1 MGSKRLGVPKLS
13 LGGVG
18 MLVKNDYVNKKDVV
32 FVKENDSLET
42 VMKTLDDS
50 GYRCIPVLDEAEE
63 KYVGNIYKVD
73 VLEYELD
80 HSLVGNLSK
89 LISDQEGFIKED
101 APFFKV
107 FSSIKQLPYLA
118 VVNDDMEFLGILTN
132 GNVIQVLENAWGV
145 HNGSYS
151 FTIGTIEYAGALQKM
166 LKVVNKYCNV
176 QSVISLNNNS
186 HYVRR
191 VCIVLPK
198 EVDEALADKIR
209 ADLDKNNFTVTD
221 IEKLN

>member
-1 MGSKRLGVPKLS
+1 
-13 LGGVG
+13 
-18 MLVKNDYVNKKDVV
+18 MLVKNDYVNKREVV
-32 FVKENDSLET
+32 HVRENDSLES
-42 VMKTLDDS
+42 VMKTIGES
-50 GYRCIPVLDEAEE
+50 GYRCIPVLDETGE

-73 VLEYELD
+73 LLEYEID
-80 HSLVGNLSK
+80 HSLVGSLSE
-89 LISDQEGFIKED
+89 LISDREGYIKED

-118 VVNDDMEFLGILTN
+118 VVNDSMDFLGILTN

-151 FTIGTIEYAGALQKM
+151 FTIGTIEYSGALQKM

-186 HYVRR
+186 NYVRR

-198 EVDEALADKIR
+198 EVDEVLAEKIKV
-209 ADLDKNNFTVTD
+209 DLDKHNFTVTD

>member
-1 MGSKRLGVPKLS
+1 
-13 LGGVG
+13 
-18 MLVKNDYVNKKDVV
+18 MLVKNDYLNKKDVV
-32 FVKENDSLET
+32 FVKENDSLEA
-42 VMKTLDDS
+42 VMQTLDNS
-50 GYRCIPVLDEAEE
+50 GYRCIPVLDETGE

-73 VLEYELD
+73 LLEYELD
-80 HSLVGNLSK
+80 HSLKGTLSE
-89 LISDQEGFIKED
+89 LVSDREGYIKED

-118 VVNDDMEFLGILTN
+118 VVDDSMDFLGILTN

-151 FTIGTIEYAGALQKM
+151 LTIGTIEYAGALQKM

-191 VCIVLPK
+191 VCIVLPQ
-198 EVDEALADKIR
+198 EVDEVLAKKVCT
-209 ADLDKNNFTVTD
+209 DLEKNNFTVTD

>member
-1 MGSKRLGVPKLS
+1 
-13 LGGVG
+13 

-32 FVKENDSLET
+32 FVKENDSLEA

-50 GYRCIPVLDEAEE
+50 GYRCIPVLDEAGE

-73 VLEYELD
+73 LLEYELD
-80 HSLVGNLSK
+80 HSLVGSLSK
-89 LISDQEGFIKED
+89 LIEDREGYIKED

-107 FSSIKQLPYLA
+107 FSSIKKLPYLA
-118 VVNDDMEFLGILTN
+118 VVNDEREFLGILTN

-151 FTIGTIEYAGALQKM
+151 LTIGTIEYAGALQKM
-166 LKVVNKYCNV
+166 LKVVNKHCNV

-186 HYVRR
+186 NYVRR
-191 VCIVLPK
+191 VCIVLPQ
-198 EVDEALADKIR
+198 EVDEKLADTIKV
-209 ADLDKNNFTVTD
+209 DLEKNNFTVTD